1 MAKANG
7 IIGSLLWKSGE
18 RIMVQGIGLLV
29 QIILARLLM
38 PEDFASLAII
48 TAIVNYLGIFV
59 QCGLSAAVVQ
69 KKDLSEIDVSTLT
82 TLSLLVALILYVEN
96 QSNGYSIV
104 LILLQFHT
112 ERIIA
117 EKNDVPNYVCP

>member
-69 KKDLSEIDVSTLT
+69 KNSHKFGNCKGRVGIV
-82 TLSLLVALILYVEN
+82 N
-96 QSNGYSIV
+96 MNGNFFV
-104 LILLQFHT
+104 
-112 ERIIA
+112 
-117 EKNDVPNYVCP
+117 

>member
-48 TAIVNYLGIFV
+48 TAIVNYLGYLCAMWSVSRSRPEERPIRDR
-59 QCGLSAAVVQ
+59 CIH
-69 KKDLSEIDVSTLT
+69 IDY
-82 TLSLLVALILYVEN
+82 A
-96 QSNGYSIV
+96 
-104 LILLQFHT
+104 
-112 ERIIA
+112 
-117 EKNDVPNYVCP
+117 